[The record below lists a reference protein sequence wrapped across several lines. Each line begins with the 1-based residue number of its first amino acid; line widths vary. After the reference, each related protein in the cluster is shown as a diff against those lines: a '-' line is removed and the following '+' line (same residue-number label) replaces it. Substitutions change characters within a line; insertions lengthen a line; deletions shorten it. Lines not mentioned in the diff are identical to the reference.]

1 MREQL
6 QQLVTALREELQQYG
21 EMLALLDRQQD
32 LVVKRAAADL
42 LQSVSDINGQA
53 AVIRV
58 ARNQRG
64 SCQAAVARLVQ
75 MPDDASLTDLIRLM
89 PDDYAG
95 LVKALLDE
103 TNKCLARVRRRAG
116 QNHLLLSRSVEL
128 MQRLL
133 NTLLSTAQTIVYNG
147 NGTVAAS
154 PLSPGRALCDAIG

>member
-21 EMLALLDRQQD
+21 ELLALLDRQQEY
-32 LVVKRAAADL
+32 VVKRAAADL
-42 LQSVSDINGQA
+42 LQSVSDINAQS

-58 ARNQRG
+58 ARDQRG
-64 SCQAAVARLVQ
+64 TCQDAVARLVQ
-75 MPDDASLTDLIRLM
+75 MPEGAPLNDLIRLM

-103 TNKCLARVRRRAG
+103 NNKCLARVRRRAG

-133 NTLLSTAQTIVYNG
+133 GTLFSVAQTIVYNG
-147 NGTVAAS
+147 NGAVVPAA
-154 PLSPGRALCDAIG
+154 LSSGKVLCDAIG